1 MKPGEIIRVI
11 ICMMLG
17 SGMTFFV
24 QPWFYENKYVRIKDI
39 PLTKWLNQDYW
50 KASLTVYAIAVLITI
65 IWLWMTAKAQPKGA
79 DQVLKWG
86 LFWWLLLLLPIIGIG
101 VALFLNTSVDARVS
115 LAGFLVLDIFVL
127 FWLPSVTST
136 PGSIK
141 YVPPGAAFI
150 RHLIG
155 D

>member
-1 MKPGEIIRVI
+1 MKPSEIIRVI
-11 ICMMLG
+11 ICMILG
-17 SGMTFFV
+17 SGLTFFA
-24 QPWFYENKYVRIKDI
+24 QPWFYQNKYVRIRDI
-39 PLTKWLNQDYW
+39 PLKNWLGQDYW
-50 KASLTVYAIAVLITI
+50 QASLTVYAIAVLITI
-65 IWLWMTAKAQPKGA
+65 IWLLMTAKANPKGA

-86 LFWWLLLLLPIIGIG
+86 LFWWILLFLPIIGIG
-101 VALFLNTSVDARVS
+101 IALFLNRSADARVS
-115 LAGFLVLDIFVL
+115 LAACLVLDIFVL

-136 PGSIK
+136 PGSVK